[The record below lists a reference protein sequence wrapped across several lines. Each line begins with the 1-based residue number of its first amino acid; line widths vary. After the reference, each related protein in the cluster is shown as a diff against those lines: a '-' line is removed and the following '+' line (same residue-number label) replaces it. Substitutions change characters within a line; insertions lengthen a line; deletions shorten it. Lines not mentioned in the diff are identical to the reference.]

1 MLLETRRRRARRD
14 WTRLHRREAELL
26 TALKARGFSDPR
38 DVPNGTRRRLWV
50 KAKDEGLT
58 TEQEYEWAASVA
70 GETWDYAGD

>member
-1 MLLETRRRRARRD
+1 
-14 WTRLHRREAELL
+14 L
-26 TALKARGFSDPR
+26 TALKARGFADPR